1 MYSFLISNFIYNL
14 PIHNGFTIQAN
25 LSKVIKNQSI
35 ISFLPFLK
43 KRERKLSKDLLSRKF
58 TFPFPYEKIK
68 DALNLNKTLKHQ
80 LVIFFKHLSKRIK
93 SLFSLFSTTD
103 LKYIKLGKPRFNFP
117 FFLPLLLQEFQQ
129 EPLQDDQ
136 HMRTWT

>member
-1 MYSFLISNFIYNL
+1 
-14 PIHNGFTIQAN
+14 
-25 LSKVIKNQSI
+25 
-35 ISFLPFLK
+35 LPFLK

-93 SLFSLFSTTD
+93 SLFFVLYNR
-103 LKYIKLGKPRFNFP
+103 LKIHK
-117 FFLPLLLQEFQQ
+117 
-129 EPLQDDQ
+129 
-136 HMRTWT
+136 TWQAQI